1 MECDF
6 CNKKNDDITVKSETH
21 VSNKFTEKCYGCF
34 KNVCYNCIEPFCDD
48 CNVRTCKKCCYK
60 HNEILCG
67 CYGKCYTCGTHVTR
81 GSKGWPCII
90 CEIDSYVIFNCRNCR
105 QCDNDCNMGKHIK
118 LNK

>member
-6 CNKKNDDITVKSETH
+6 CNKKNNDDINVTSKTH
-21 VSNKFTEKCYGCF
+21 VSNKCTEKCYGCF

-67 CYGKCYTCGTHVTR
+67 CYGKCYTR
-81 GSKGWPCII
+81 GSKAWPCI
-90 CEIDSYVIFNCRNCR
+90 
-105 QCDNDCNMGKHIK
+105 M
-118 LNK
+118 